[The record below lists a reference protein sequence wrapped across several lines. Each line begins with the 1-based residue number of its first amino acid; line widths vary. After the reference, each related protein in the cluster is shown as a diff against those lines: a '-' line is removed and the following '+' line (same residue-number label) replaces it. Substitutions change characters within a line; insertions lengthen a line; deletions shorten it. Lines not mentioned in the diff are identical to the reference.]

1 MISDV
6 KDDDSGTTEYDESLK
21 VITHKILNRNPQ
33 DQIPKASRLLN
44 DDETGKISSKNLK
57 RVATTPRS

>member
-6 KDDDSGTTEYDESLK
+6 KDDGSGTTEYDGFLK
-21 VITHKILNRNPQ
+21 VTTHKILNRNPQ
-33 DQIPKASRLLN
+33 DEILNASRLLN
-44 DDETGKISSKNLK
+44 DDETRNISSKNLK

>member
-6 KDDDSGTTEYDESLK
+6 KDDGSGTTEYDEFMK
-21 VITHKILNRNPQ
+21 VIAQILNRNPQ

-44 DDETGKISSKNLK
+44 DDETGKISSKDLK